1 MGVQIRSGFLLAAG
15 RVGQARAEYQAQMR
29 AEAEQVRREAEEL
42 ARAGIL
48 AGVYN
53 TLPGKYARTETLLE
67 GTYTRVVSAGALISL
82 EIGNT
87 APWASFVE
95 YGSHGQFI
103 APEEARALAEA
114 TGGPRVLYLGRS
126 GLTWQA
132 PNPAITRAAVVSVLL
147 LAKASSRILKI
158 VLKGGE

>member
-1 MGVQIRSGFLLAAG
+1 MGVQITSGFLLAAG
-15 RVGQARAEYQAQMR
+15 RVGQARAEYQALMR
-29 AEAEQVRREAEEL
+29 AEAELVRRETEEV

-53 TLPGKYARTETLLE
+53 TAPGKYERTETLLE

-103 APEEARALAEA
+103 APEEARGLAEA
-114 TGGPRVLYLGRS
+114 TGGAGLLYLGRS
-126 GLTWQA
+126 GAAWQL
-132 PNPAITRAAVVSVLL
+132 PNPAITRAAVLSALL
-147 LAKASSRILKI
+147 LAKASSRILKT
-158 VLKGGE
+158 VLGVN

>member
-1 MGVQIRSGFLLAAG
+1 MGIQIRSGFLLAAG
-15 RVGQARAEYQAQMR
+15 RVGQARAEYQALMR
-29 AEAEQVRREAEEL
+29 AEVQLVRHEAEEL
-42 ARAGIL
+42 AQAGIL

-53 TLPGKYARTETLLE
+53 TPEGAYRRTDTLLE

-103 APEEARALAEA
+103 APEEAKALAEA
-114 TGGPRVLYLGRS
+114 TGGPGVLYLGRS

-132 PNPAITRAAVVSVLL
+132 PNPAITRSAVVAGHLL
-147 LAKASSRILKI
+147 MKASSA
-158 VLKGGE
+158 VLKQVWG